1 MGPLSF
7 RWAAGLSHCRMRMG
21 RKLMNPVPGELGDRC
36 TLLNATVQPLYES
49 LGIKAIRTPFT
60 SIRA

>member
-1 MGPLSF
+1 MMPLSF
-7 RWAAGLSHCRMRMG
+7 RWRAGLSHCCMRMG
-21 RKLMNPVPGELGDRC
+21 RKLMNLVLGELGDRC

-49 LGIKAIRTPFT
+49 LGIKAIGTPFT

>member
-1 MGPLSF
+1 
-7 RWAAGLSHCRMRMG
+7 MRMG
-21 RKLMNPVPGELGDRC
+21 RKLMNVVLGELGDRS

-49 LGIKAIRTPFT
+49 LGIKAIGTPFT